1 MKSVNLTDP
10 RKNMFRADK
19 DALGAKDNTYSLSGF
34 YKAFKLRRI
43 IFPLMITA
51 LCGKI

>member
-1 MKSVNLTDP
+1 MRSVNLTDL

-19 DALGAKDNTYSLSGF
+19 DALGAMDNTYLLNGF
-34 YKAFKLRRI
+34 YKAFKLGI
-43 IFPLMITA
+43 IFPLMIIA